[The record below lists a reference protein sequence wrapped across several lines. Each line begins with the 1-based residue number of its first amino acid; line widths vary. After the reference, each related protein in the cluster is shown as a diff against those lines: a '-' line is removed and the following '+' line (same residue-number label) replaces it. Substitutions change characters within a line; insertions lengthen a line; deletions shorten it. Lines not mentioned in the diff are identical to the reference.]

1 MDMVAQITHRL
12 QTILGEEAETLAK
25 ETAFLQRK
33 RKISG
38 ADFVQ
43 QMIFAWWQE
52 PSITLEGLVQIGQR
66 REVAMTASGISQ
78 RFTAQS
84 ALLME
89 RILQRLSAEHL
100 QADEHVPVALLQ
112 RFSAVF
118 VEDSSVIALP
128 EALAKIWQGCGGRE
142 GNSGAALKLFVRWE
156 VLRGSLEGPTLRPGR
171 HSDGRSP
178 LAYEDLPVGS
188 LCINDLGFFSL
199 ERFRILSRPKESRR
213 KRRYFLT
220 RWQPGT
226 ALLTR
231 SGHRITLKGIVPQ
244 AVGGRL
250 QMGVLVGA
258 REKIPMR
265 LLIERVPAEVATER
279 QQRMRETAAAHG
291 REATQ
296 EMLEMA
302 HWSIILTNVPTR
314 LLSFDEVLIL
324 LRLRWQIER
333 LFRLWKEHGFI
344 DEWCSKKPWR
354 ILTEIYSKLCA
365 MVIQQWL
372 ITAGTWHDPE
382 RSLFKA
388 AQALRR
394 EVNRIMVA
402 LYEGGLEATL
412 RSILRT
418 LGSGCQ
424 LNRRQQEPSTAQLL
438 QGWSPIWPEE
448 KTRPKPK
455 ATPTRGR
462 PRKAVAAVLIT

>member
-12 QTILGEEAETLAK
+12 QTILDEEAETMAK
-25 ETAFLQRK
+25 ETKFLKRK
-33 RKISG
+33 RKMSG

-43 QMIFAWWQE
+43 QLIFAWWQE
-52 PSITLEGLVQIGQR
+52 PTITLEGLVQIGQR

-78 RFTAQS
+78 RFTLQS

-100 QADEHVPVALLQ
+100 QADEQVPVALLQ

-128 EALAKIWQGCGGRE
+128 ESLAKIWQGCGGRK

-199 ERFRILSRPKESRR
+199 ERFRILSRPKQSRG

-226 ALLTR
+226 ALLLR
-231 SGHRITLKGIVPQ
+231 SGHHINLSGIVPQ
-244 AVGGRL
+244 QVAGRL

-265 LLIERVPAEVATER
+265 MLIERVPPEVAAER
-279 QQRMRETAAAHG
+279 QQRMREAAAAHG
-291 REATQ
+291 REVTE
-296 EMLEMA
+296 EMLHLA

-314 LLSFDEVLIL
+314 LLSFDEALIL

-344 DEWCSKKPWR
+344 DEWRSKKSWR
-354 ILTEIYSKLCA
+354 ILTEIYAKLSA

-372 ITAGTWHDPE
+372 ITAAPWQDPE
-382 RSLFKA
+382 RSLVKA

-394 EVNRIMVA
+394 EANWIMVA

-412 RSILRT
+412 HSILRT
-418 LGSGCQ
+418 LQSGCR
-424 LNRRQQEPSTAQLL
+424 LERRQQYPSTAQLVL
-438 QGWSPIWPEE
+438 GWPQIWPEE
-448 KTRPKPK
+448 KAKPR
-455 ATPTRGR
+455 TPPRRGR
-462 PRKAVAAVLIT
+462 PKKAVAAVLIT